1 VTDLAQRPGLAAEA
15 PDAVGP
21 ADRAAPPRLPALVR
35 GRVRHTRLH
44 PIRHAF
50 SYRAHQWLVD
60 ADHPRLAPRGLG
72 LLASIDARDHIGR
85 GDAAVGDNVRRF
97 LAAHGVA
104 WTAHRIV
111 MLANAR
117 SLGYVFDPL
126 TVYWCHA
133 ADGTLEG
140 VVAEVH
146 NTYGERHA
154 YVVEIDDEGR
164 GKAAKEFY
172 VSPFFGVF
180 GEYALRFVLRGD
192 KVGAFVTLR
201 QGGRVVFTG
210 SFVGRPEPATAGA
223 VVRSALTQPMMPL
236 RVSALIRL
244 HGVRLWRR
252 SLPVVR
258 RRPHREQEGT
268 R

>member
-1 VTDLAQRPGLAAEA
+1 VTDLAERRHATEARGSAA
-15 PDAVGP
+15 GQ
-21 ADRAAPPRLPALVR
+21 RLPALVR
-35 GRVRHTRLH
+35 GRVRHARFH

-50 SYRAHQWLVD
+50 AYRAHQWLVD
-60 ADHPRLAPRGLG
+60 ADDAVVAPPGLG
-72 LLASIDARDHIGR
+72 ALASIEARDHLGPAGGSI
-85 GDAAVGDNVRRF
+85 GDNVRRF
-97 LAAHGVA
+97 LTEQEVA

-126 TVYWCHA
+126 TVYWCYA
-133 ADGTLEG
+133 VDGDLEG

-154 YVVEIDDEGR
+154 YVVELDREGR
-164 GKAAKEFY
+164 GHAAKAFY

-180 GEYALRFVLRGD
+180 GEYELKFVLRGD

-210 SFVGRPEPATAGA
+210 SFVGRPEPVTAVG
-223 VVRSALTQPMMPL
+223 VVRAAVTQPMMPL
-236 RVSALIRL
+236 RVAALIRL
-244 HGVRLWRR
+244 HGIVLWARG
-252 SLPVVR
+252 LPVVR
-258 RRPHREQEGT
+258 RRRDVEQNGS